1 MGNSFFGSRLKFG
14 DLMSDL
20 SYSFTQRE
28 VGRGARKSDQVWLP
42 FGSCDLYRHDR
53 PWLLAGKAC
62 LPLTS
67 LRPFNAM
74 LLHSYV
80 QAVVNQIPLNSSFND
95 DFTLIQSSQTSTLH

>member
-62 LPLTS
+62 LPLTYQ
-67 LRPFNAM
+67 LAAFHCN
-74 LLHSYV
+74 
-80 QAVVNQIPLNSSFND
+80 VVTFICASSSKSN
-95 DFTLIQSSQTSTLH
+95 TSNFIFQR